1 MKWRSGIQRTL
12 AVVLAGGCLAALLSS
27 CDVLFGEDDAPA
39 SYFGITVDSLTYE
52 PATPAVGDTLIL
64 RFWGLI
70 GYDTCERF
78 SHFETVRDSQWLL
91 YVEAWGV
98 DTYETTC
105 GDTLQ
110 YLQDERLRVSPLY
123 AGPFIVWVQQPSG
136 LSLVDTVDIQP

>member
-1 MKWRSGIQRTL
+1 MKSRLGIQRTL
-12 AVVLAGGCLAALLSS
+12 AVALAAVCVAGLLSS
-27 CDVLFGEDDAPA
+27 CDDLFGSDDVPV
-39 SYFGITVDSLTYE
+39 SYFGVTVDSLTYE

-70 GYDTCERF
+70 GLDTCERF

-98 DTYETTC
+98 QTHETVC
-105 GDTLQ
+105 GDAVQ

-123 AGPFIVWVQQPSG
+123 AGPFIVWVQQPNG

>member
-1 MKWRSGIQRTL
+1 MKLRRRMRRTL
-12 AVVLAGGCLAALLSS
+12 AVVLAAFCLAALLCS
-27 CDVLFGEDDAPA
+27 CDALFGEDDAPA

-70 GYDTCERF
+70 GYNTCERF

-98 DTYETTC
+98 QTHETTC
-105 GDTLQ
+105 GDALQ
-110 YLQDERLRVSPLY
+110 YLQDERLLVSPLY
-123 AGPFIVWVQQPSG
+123 AGPFIVWVQQPNG
-136 LSLVDTVDIQP
+136 LSFVDTVDIQP

>member
-1 MKWRSGIQRTL
+1 MKLRRGMQRTL
-12 AVVLAGGCLAALLSS
+12 AVVLAAVCPAALLCS
-27 CDVLFGEDDAPA
+27 CDAIFGEDEAPT

-52 PATPAVGDTLIL
+52 PAIPAVGDTLIL
-64 RFWGLI
+64 RFWGSI
-70 GYDTCERF
+70 GDNTCERF

-91 YVEAWGV
+91 YVEALGV
-98 DTYETTC
+98 RTYETVC

-123 AGPFIVWVQQPSG
+123 AGPLIVWVQQPSG

>member
-1 MKWRSGIQRTL
+1 MKSGSGMHRTF
-12 AVVLAGGCLAALLSS
+12 AVVLAAVCFAALLSS
-27 CDVLFGEDDAPA
+27 CDALFGSDDAPTN
-39 SYFGITVDSLTYE
+39 YFGITVDSLTYE
-52 PATPAVGDTLIL
+52 PATPAVGDTLVL

-70 GYDTCERF
+70 GLDTCERF

-98 DTYETTC
+98 QTHETVC
-105 GDTLQ
+105 GDAMQ

-123 AGPFIVWVQQPSG
+123 AGPLIVWVQQPSG

>member
-1 MKWRSGIQRTL
+1 MKLRSGMQRTL
-12 AVVLAGGCLAALLSS
+12 VVVLAAVCFAALLSS
-27 CDVLFGEDDAPA
+27 CDDLFGSDEAPTD
-39 SYFGITVDSLTYE
+39 YFGITVDSLTYE

-70 GYDTCERF
+70 GLDTCERF

-98 DTYETTC
+98 HTHETVC
-105 GDTLQ
+105 GDAMQ

-123 AGPFIVWVQQPSG
+123 AGPFIVWVQQPNG